1 MSAKFISDL
10 EDPRIF
16 TRLLNSLR
24 ENYPPKTVQHHADLN
39 NLARLNWQTDRISAL
54 LEADVN
60 QRIHSRMLRMVSDSS
75 LRLLKAT
82 RRALAHREHQFMI
95 KQNEANL
102 RSTNTLV
109 TRVDKWNSSR

>member
-1 MSAKFISDL
+1 MSVKFISDL

-16 TRLLNSLR
+16 TRLLSRLR
-24 ENYPPKTVQHHADLN
+24 EDYPPKTVQHHADLN

-54 LEADVN
+54 LEADLN
-60 QRIHSRMLRMVSDSS
+60 QRVHSPMLRMVSDPS

-82 RRALAHREHQFMI
+82 RRAIARREHQLLV

-109 TRVDKWNSSR
+109 TRVDKWNSPR